1 MSTFPRPIPPEF
13 IMHAIACSLP
23 AGKKGADVMKKISAL
38 SLQHM
43 KNCADSESKTY
54 AEMLKVIK

>member
-1 MSTFPRPIPPEF
+1 
-13 IMHAIACSLP
+13 MHAIACSLP

>member
-1 MSTFPRPIPPEF
+1 MVMNRPIPPEF
-13 IMHAIACSLP
+13 VMHAIECSLP
-23 AGKKGADVMKKISAL
+23 AGKKGADMMKKISIL

-43 KNCADSESKTY
+43 KICADSESKTF